1 MHVVSWRFWAIFSF
15 PIQTKTVLQLTLLN
29 SQEYIITFDQLYL
42 WIWIHSLSLW
52 PVSDYSYSDL
62 HLRCLL
68 CGKKCMFQMEIF
80 KYHDIKV
87 AQQYICIYF
96 LLKQILSEAVLGKS
110 LLSQNFQ
117 INWKLQSSWELGIY
131 SLDWILYKKR

>member
-1 MHVVSWRFWAIFSF
+1 
-15 PIQTKTVLQLTLLN
+15 
-29 SQEYIITFDQLYL
+29 
-42 WIWIHSLSLW
+42 
-52 PVSDYSYSDL
+52 
-62 HLRCLL
+62 
-68 CGKKCMFQMEIF
+68 MFQMEIF
-80 KYHDIKV
+80 KYHDLKV

-131 SLDWILYKKR
+131 SLDWILYKKDNSK